1 MINMENILF
10 VIPARSGSQGIKDK
24 NIMMWKGKP
33 LLMHTYDFLIE
44 RKINCENICISTDSK
59 RYIDFFLNQGVNKK
73 SFIKRPKCLGENFVV
88 DYPVVLHS
96 WAIKEEIN
104 KKIYDY
110 IAIMRPTSPV
120 RPNNI
125 IESGL
130 EVINNDRSL
139 TSVRAMRK
147 VKEHPNRVW
156 KKNNLGFVEP
166 LLNDTFEPGNLPRQK
181 LVNDFFY
188 QSGEL
193 EIIRRTTLQMGSV
206 SGSKVGIL
214 EINEINIDIDTKDD
228 LKY

>member
-1 MINMENILF
+1 
-10 VIPARSGSQGIKDK
+10 
-24 NIMMWKGKP
+24 
-33 LLMHTYDFLIE
+33 
-44 RKINCENICISTDSK
+44 
-59 RYIDFFLNQGVNKK
+59 
-73 SFIKRPKCLGENFVV
+73 
-88 DYPVVLHS
+88 
-96 WAIKEEIN
+96 
-104 KKIYDY
+104 
-110 IAIMRPTSPV
+110 MRPTSPV
-120 RPNNI
+120 RPKNI

-130 EVINNDRSL
+130 EIINNDLSL

-147 VKEHPNRVW
+147 VKEHPNRIW

-181 LVNDFFY
+181 LANDFFY

-214 EINEINIDIDTKDD
+214 EIKETNIDIDTKND